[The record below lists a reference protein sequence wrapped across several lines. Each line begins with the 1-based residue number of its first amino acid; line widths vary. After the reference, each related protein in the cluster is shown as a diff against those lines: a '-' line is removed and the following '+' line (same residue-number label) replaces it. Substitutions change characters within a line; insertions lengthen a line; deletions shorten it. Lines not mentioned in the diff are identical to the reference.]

1 MEQITKREIFEK
13 MSARFGVPNRMP
25 MARAARF
32 LHENGYTPNALHY
45 ARMLDLLRDLDEFL
59 TIERQE
65 GERDYTVILHGFSLE
80 EICPA
85 QENEKRKID
94 EKEKDFLRAMVRKNT
109 AESVF
114 PAAQLSRWMQ
124 KEGRNCRQYG
134 VSRMRTLIEKLPD
147 VFAVCRD
154 DGKGDILL
162 SLREKELSPEEK
174 EENRMR
180 LYDFLYL
187 PPRQMEVLSAL
198 INGGEGTR
206 DVWQMLA
213 DALAL
218 SRREQ
223 KPEPQG
229 ETFLWEPEIE
239 TWDGNG
245 VRLKLEKSGDL
256 SLPPW
261 MLVHCE
267 KREKFLP
274 KNVRALAFL
283 PQKQLYTLEK
293 WVNEG
298 RKQPLDVMQGLIDSY
313 ETVRKSGDWPWE
325 AEEVRLPFPLSSPL
339 GERIT
344 LVLKRNRVPQK
355 QPYVLSRMEKKN
367 GPSPVP
373 KETPWPETW
382 EEFASLPAASAAALQ
397 HLLDREGGNVP
408 RAADFLRKIYGERR
422 SALKKERNRVFLPL
436 PLKNEDGEPVTA
448 VFVPNRQMDGPLWLL
463 HFVGSLKNPE
473 DSLEKWAYMG
483 KWQKNL
489 GQLAAMAAPEPWDFS
504 GSGQQNYVILREYLL
519 HTFSRLY
526 REGKVRESPRE
537 ACFHTGLKTE
547 QGTDLFAF
555 FVPAA
560 PNPYG
565 TRWTFSSFSP
575 WEQARKKGI
584 WEGEPPE
591 KADYGQEEMPPYD
604 PRGVIAPEYAH
615 ILVDNITRLPCE
627 FLARCWEQDDAVR
640 KLWQETAD
648 FPRGSAAF
656 RAQLRKIGGY
666 LQKNPPLFRE
676 VCRRFDRAVQKT
688 VSLLRDNPRWA
699 VPTYYPT
706 RQVMEWLVPLSL
718 GGNGVD
724 MALLLEKTEN
734 GYTAPTVLTLP
745 MAYMNTRL
753 LGRMEDSWLTVDA
766 VRVFLQREKAPD
778 KEEIPC

>member
-134 VSRMRTLIEKLPD
+134 VSRMRTLIEMLPD

-261 MLVHCE
+261 VLVHCE

-325 AEEVRLPFPLSSPL
+325 AEEVRLPFPLATPL

-355 QPYVLSRMEKKN
+355 QPYILSRMEKKKR
-367 GPSPVP
+367 PVP
-373 KETPWPETW
+373 CPKRDAVARNMGGICPPPR
-382 EEFASLPAASAAALQ
+382 SQCGGPAASAGP
-397 HLLDREGGNVP
+397 GGGKCP
-408 RAADFLRKIYGERR
+408 PGGGF
-422 SALKKERNRVFLPL
+422 SA
-436 PLKNEDGEPVTA
+436 EDLWGKAQCTEKGAEP
-448 VFVPNRQMDGPLWLL
+448 
-463 HFVGSLKNPE
+463 
-473 DSLEKWAYMG
+473 
-483 KWQKNL
+483 
-489 GQLAAMAAPEPWDFS
+489 
-504 GSGQQNYVILREYLL
+504 
-519 HTFSRLY
+519 
-526 REGKVRESPRE
+526 
-537 ACFHTGLKTE
+537 
-547 QGTDLFAF
+547 
-555 FVPAA
+555 
-560 PNPYG
+560 
-565 TRWTFSSFSP
+565 
-575 WEQARKKGI
+575 GI
-584 WEGEPPE
+584 S
-591 KADYGQEEMPPYD
+591 A
-604 PRGVIAPEYAH
+604 
-615 ILVDNITRLPCE
+615 
-627 FLARCWEQDDAVR
+627 
-640 KLWQETAD
+640 
-648 FPRGSAAF
+648 SAA
-656 RAQLRKIGGY
+656 
-666 LQKNPPLFRE
+666 
-676 VCRRFDRAVQKT
+676 
-688 VSLLRDNPRWA
+688 
-699 VPTYYPT
+699 
-706 RQVMEWLVPLSL
+706 
-718 GGNGVD
+718 
-724 MALLLEKTEN
+724 EK
-734 GYTAPTVLTLP
+734 
-745 MAYMNTRL
+745 
-753 LGRMEDSWLTVDA
+753 
-766 VRVFLQREKAPD
+766 
-778 KEEIPC
+778 